1 MGLFDNFRKQ
11 KEVWR
16 DSNGNIRCPGDSCPQ
31 ECDDRCPIWC
41 QTMAI
46 SLMNMG
52 HGDKAADSFKR
63 ALSIAPD
70 FKEAW
75 VNLAATYGGMNDHM
89 EANKAYK
96 TAYAIDKNY
105 RNAIFGIII
114 SCKNLG
120 QFEEAL
126 AYCEEYSRFDK
137 TEAEKL
143 KAQVIEVRDSGKI
156 GRQESAFD
164 MFMKILQQAREMELL
179 PTRDHF
185 QQIPEIISQAK
196 PVCQAIFKEMIK
208 LENGRNPSLWLAWG
222 AYAGMGAVYH
232 WHINWNGLKEKGI
245 AETLL
250 EPRGAF
256 AMDEYVIDSIGIGFE
271 TEEGKKL
278 AQEVFNLSM
287 WTLVE
292 FFGGCS
298 AEILMR
304 IALEA
309 MQSMYMFGMVYEME
323 RLRMR

>member
-1 MGLFDNFRKQ
+1 MGLFDFFKKQ

-16 DSNGNIRCPGDSCPQ
+16 DCNGNIRCPGDSCPQ

-46 SLMNMG
+46 SLVNIG
-52 HGDKAADSFKR
+52 HDDKAIDSFKR

-96 TAYAIDKNY
+96 MAYSIDKDY
-105 RNAIFGIII
+105 KNAIFGLII

-126 AYCEEYSRFDK
+126 SYCEEYRRFD
-137 TEAEKL
+137 E
-143 KAQVIEVRDSGKI
+143 IEVRDSGKI

-164 MFMKILQQAREMELL
+164 MFIKIMQQARKMESL
-179 PTRDHF
+179 PTRDHI
-185 QQIPEIISQAK
+185 QEIPEIRSQAK
-196 PVCQAIFKEMIK
+196 PVCQTIFKEMIK
-208 LENGRNPSLWLAWG
+208 TESGRQPDLWLAWA

-232 WHINWNGLKEKGI
+232 WHVNWNGLKEKGI

-250 EPRGAF
+250 EPRGAY
-256 AMDEYVIDSIGIGFE
+256 AMDEYVIDTIGIGFD
-271 TEEGKKL
+271 TEEGKRL
-278 AQEVFNLSM
+278 TQDVYNLSM
-287 WTLVE
+287 WTLME
-292 FFGGCS
+292 FFQDS
-298 AEILMR
+298 STEILMR

-309 MQSMYMFGMVYEME
+309 MQSMYIFGMVYEME
-323 RLRMR
+323 RLGMR

>member
-16 DSNGNIRCPGDSCPQ
+16 DSNGNIRCPGDSCPR

-41 QTMAI
+41 QTMTI

-52 HGDKAADSFKR
+52 HGDKAVDSFKR

-105 RNAIFGIII
+105 RNAIFGLII

-126 AYCEEYSRFDK
+126 SYCEEYSRFDK

-156 GRQESAFD
+156 GRQENDFFIFFLACPTFWHS
-164 MFMKILQQAREMELL
+164 MVLNLL
-179 PTRDHF
+179 P
-185 QQIPEIISQAK
+185 
-196 PVCQAIFKEMIK
+196 
-208 LENGRNPSLWLAWG
+208 
-222 AYAGMGAVYH
+222 
-232 WHINWNGLKEKGI
+232 
-245 AETLL
+245 
-250 EPRGAF
+250 
-256 AMDEYVIDSIGIGFE
+256 
-271 TEEGKKL
+271 
-278 AQEVFNLSM
+278 
-287 WTLVE
+287 
-292 FFGGCS
+292 
-298 AEILMR
+298 
-304 IALEA
+304 
-309 MQSMYMFGMVYEME
+309 
-323 RLRMR
+323 